1 MDQTTERVSPGVGL
15 GPGPALTGE
24 VMGHGLFRMPTEDVA
39 SLRRSPGPIP
49 EEWGPVHPSLLRH
62 SDEQTI
68 AGLCA
73 VFTAIQMMRSPRDRY
88 DGWGI
93 VAASRFLGRANLA
106 KALAE
111 FRGRGRMGNVAAS
124 DPALRFSFGF
134 RDDQPGPRPA
144 WPQSRR
150 GWGPARGGRGLSGGT
165 DMVIDGQRTGSLAGT
180 QWLVARAGAGTATR
194 ARRRARNVRR
204 WRLHCARPVLPG
216 GRRAFRATVDVDS
229 NPVAAPIDLVAL
241 AENLAND
248 TECKR
253 MTVATDPLG
262 RLRIDLI
269 EGPTGRE

>member
-24 VMGHGLFRMPTEDVA
+24 VMGHGLFRMPTEGVA

-49 EEWGPVHPSLLRH
+49 EQWGPVHPSLLRH

-73 VFTAIQMMRSPRDRY
+73 VFTAIQMMRTPRSLRRV
-88 DGWGI
+88 GH
-93 VAASRFLGRANLA
+93 RRRLA
-106 KALAE
+106 VPRPREPGQGA
-111 FRGRGRMGNVAAS
+111 RRVCGRGRMGNVAAS
-124 DPALRFSFGF
+124 DPALRFAFGF

-165 DMVIDGQRTGSLAGT
+165 NMANDGQRTGSLADT
-180 QWLVARAGAGTATR
+180 QWLVARAGAGRQRGPAGEQGMSGAGDCIVPGR
-194 ARRRARNVRR
+194 CFRR
-204 WRLHCARPVLPG
+204 PKG
-216 GRRAFRATVDVDS
+216 ISATVDVDT